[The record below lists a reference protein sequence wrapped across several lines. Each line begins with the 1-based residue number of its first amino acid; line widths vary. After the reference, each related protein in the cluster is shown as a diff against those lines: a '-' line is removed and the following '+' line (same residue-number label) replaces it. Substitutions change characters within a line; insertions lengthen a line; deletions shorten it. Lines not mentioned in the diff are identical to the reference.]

1 VTTNCLL
8 VCEND
13 FLVAGV
19 KALLAGQSELEI
31 NAIGIDSEAELTRTI
46 QTYHPDVVILDEG
59 LHVLTQAQVRE
70 LCRRIPALQLIVV
83 NHLDNV
89 MRVFQGSWFAESQVQ
104 ELGQII
110 TNHKLH
116 S

>member
-1 VTTNCLL
+1 MTTKCLL
-8 VCEND
+8 VCED
-13 FLVAGV
+13 EFLVAGV
-19 KALLAGQSELEI
+19 KALLAGQTELEI
-31 NAIGIDSEAELTRTI
+31 DAVGIDSEAELAQTI
-46 QTYHPDVVILDEG
+46 QTLHPDVVILDEG

-70 LCRRIPALQLIVV
+70 LCRRTPTLRLIVV

-89 MRVFQGSWFAESQVQ
+89 LRVFQGSWFAEAQVQ